1 MSYNYKELVDALDEE
16 KIKNLLDKL
25 DIPWQDKGSHLIC
38 KTACH
43 NIDLDEASWK
53 LYYYKN
59 NKFFYC
65 YSSCQGMSI
74 FRFLR
79 NYYEARQIEYD
90 WYQDIYQ
97 VVRDCSNFKGVDG
110 FVVEKY
116 KSLRD
121 RYEVKRK
128 EKELPQYMPHVLDCF
143 VQTYPQ
149 EWLDDGISKKTMDRF
164 NISYSISQNKIIIP
178 HYDILGR
185 LVGIRGRAL
194 NDWEVENIGKYAPIQ
209 VEGIW
214 YKHPLSMNL
223 YGLDR
228 TYMNI
233 RRNGVC
239 YLFESEK
246 SVLQMDGFS
255 IPNCSAAVCGSNF
268 NKYQLNILMKFCAPS
283 EIVICFDKEELPGE
297 EKYFNKL
304 WNICQ
309 KYKQYCNF
317 SFVYD
322 REGLLNLKDSPTDKG
337 EEIFLQ
343 LLKKRVRV
351 K

>member
-1 MSYNYKELVDALDEE
+1 MDYEEIISNLDVDSVISMME
-16 KIKNLLDKL
+16 KLGADRHSDRGAYVVFPTI
-25 DIPWQDKGSHLIC
+25 
-38 KTACH
+38 CH
-43 NIDLDEASWK
+43 NIDASEASMK
-53 LYYYKN
+53 LYFYKDT
-59 NKFFYC
+59 KLFVC
-65 YSSCQGMSI
+65 YTECGNMSI
-74 FRFLR
+74 FKFLKH
-79 NYYEARQIEYD
+79 YYETRQIEYD
-90 WYQDIYQ
+90 WYQDIYE

-209 VEGIW
+209 VEGVW

-228 TYMNI
+228 TYMDI

-317 SFVYD
+317 SFIYD

-337 EEIFLQ
+337 EEVFLQ

>member
-1 MSYNYKELVDALDEE
+1 MDYEEIISNLDVDSVISMME
-16 KIKNLLDKL
+16 KLGADRHSDRGAYVVFPTI
-25 DIPWQDKGSHLIC
+25 
-38 KTACH
+38 CH
-43 NIDLDEASWK
+43 NIDASEASMK
-53 LYYYKN
+53 LYFYKDT
-59 NKFFYC
+59 KLFVC
-65 YSSCQGMSI
+65 YTECGNMSI
-74 FRFLR
+74 FKFLKH
-79 NYYEARQIEYD
+79 YYETRQIEYD
-90 WYQDIYQ
+90 WYQDIYE

-143 VQTYPQ
+143 IQTYPQ

-228 TYMNI
+228 TFMDI

-317 SFVYD
+317 SFIYD

-337 EEIFLQ
+337 EEVFLQ

>member
-1 MSYNYKELVDALDEE
+1 MNYEELLENLDED
-16 KIKNLLDKL
+16 KIKQLLDKL

-74 FRFLR
+74 FKFLKH
-79 NYYEARQIEYD
+79 YYETRQIEYD
-90 WYQDIYQ
+90 WYQDIYE

-121 RYEVKRK
+121 CYEIRRK
-128 EKELPQYMPHVLDCF
+128 EKQLPQYSSNVLDCF
-143 VQTYPQ
+143 VKLYPQ
-149 EWLDDGISKKTMDRF
+149 EWLDDGITEQAMDKF

-178 HYDILGR
+178 HYDIDGR

-194 NDWEVENIGKYAPIQ
+194 NDWEIENVGKYTPIKIEQ
-209 VEGIW
+209 TW

-223 YGLDR
+223 YGLNITKD
-228 TYMNI
+228 NI
-233 RRNGVC
+233 RAHSIC
-239 YLFESEK
+239 FLFESEK
-246 SVLQMDGFS
+246 AVMQMEGFQY
-255 IPNCSAAVCGSNF
+255 PNCSAAVCGSNF
-268 NKYQLNILMKFCAPS
+268 NKYQLNILMKTCAPH
-283 EIVICFDKEELPGE
+283 EIILCFDKEELPGE
-297 EKYFNKL
+297 DKYFNKL
-304 WNICQ
+304 YGICK
-309 KYKQYCNF
+309 KYEQYCDF
-317 SFVYD
+317 SFIYD
-322 REGLLNLKDSPTDKG
+322 RENLLGLKDSPTDKG
-337 EEIFLQ
+337 EDIFNK
-343 LLKKRVRV
+343 LLKRRV
-351 K
+351 KVI

>member
-1 MSYNYKELVDALDEE
+1 MDYEEIISNLDVDSVISMME
-16 KIKNLLDKL
+16 KLGADRHSDRGAYVVFPTI
-25 DIPWQDKGSHLIC
+25 
-38 KTACH
+38 CH
-43 NIDLDEASWK
+43 NIDASEASMK
-53 LYYYKN
+53 LYFYKDT
-59 NKFFYC
+59 KLFVC
-65 YSSCQGMSI
+65 YTECGNMSI
-74 FRFLR
+74 FKFLKH
-79 NYYEARQIEYD
+79 YYETRQIEYD
-90 WYQDIYQ
+90 WYQDIYE

-209 VEGIW
+209 VESVW

-228 TYMNI
+228 TYMDI

-246 SVLQMDGFS
+246 SVLQMDDFS

-297 EKYFNKL
+297 ERYFNKL

-317 SFVYD
+317 SFIYD

-337 EEIFLQ
+337 EEVFLQ